1 MLISPVKK
9 LCLVVFLICSSYV
22 GAQTMLKGV
31 NLAGAEFDHG
41 TFWPV
46 AEEFIY
52 FKGKGMNVFRIPF
65 RWERLQPSLNQ
76 AFDATQMND
85 LVTAVNLATAN
96 GSFAIIDPHNYARY
110 QNQLIG
116 SAAVPDSA
124 FADLWTRLA
133 DLFENNPRVIFGL
146 MNEPNSMATE
156 QWLSSANAAIAAIRS
171 AGAEQLILVP
181 GNAWTGAHSWTQSWY
196 GTANSQVMLGVVDP
210 QNHFAFDL
218 HQYFDGDFSGTSSFC
233 DPAHGSAQLVAVTAW
248 LRQHNHMGFLGE
260 FAGADNNDCRQ
271 AVTGAIDY
279 MENNADVWFGWS
291 WWAAGPEWGN
301 YIFTIEPT
309 NGFNDDRPQMAWL
322 EPYLTVGTDLI
333 FADRFE

>member
-1 MLISPVKK
+1 MFKSQMKRLW
-9 LCLVVFLICSSYV
+9 LLALLLCSSHV

-41 TFWPV
+41 TFWPL
-46 AEEFIY
+46 AEEFNY
-52 FKGKGMNVFRIPF
+52 FKSKGMNVFRIPF
-65 RWERLQPSLNQ
+65 RWERLQPNLNQ

-85 LVTAVNLATAN
+85 LVTAVNQATAN

-116 SAAVPDSA
+116 SVAVPDSA

-133 DLFENNPRVIFGL
+133 NLFATNPRVIFGL
-146 MNEPNSMATE
+146 MNEPNSMPTE
-156 QWLSSANAAIAAIRS
+156 QWLSSANAAIAAIRN

-196 GTANSQVMLGVVDP
+196 GTSNSQVMLGVVDP
-210 QNHFAFDL
+210 QNNYAFDL

-233 DPAHGSAQLVAVTAW
+233 DPQHGAAQLGAVTAW
-248 LRQHNHMGFLGE
+248 LRTHNHMGFLGE

-271 AVTGAIDY
+271 AVTSAIDY
-279 MENNADVWFGWS
+279 MENNADVWLGWS
-291 WWAAGPEWGN
+291 WWAAGPEWGE

-309 NGFNDDRPQMAWL
+309 NDFSDDRPQMAWL
-322 EPYLTVGTDLI
+322 ESYLLAASDVI
-333 FADRFE
+333 FADQFE